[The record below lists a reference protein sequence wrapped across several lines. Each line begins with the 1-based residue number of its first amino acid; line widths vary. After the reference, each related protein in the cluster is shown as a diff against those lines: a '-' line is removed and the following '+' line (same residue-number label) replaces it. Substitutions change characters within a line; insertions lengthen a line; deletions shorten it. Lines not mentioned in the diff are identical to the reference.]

1 MTVRDLFNSIGVWLE
16 HTFTQTVIP
25 YVREVFEVLLFQK
38 NWLDASLVSVISVIV
53 IYGWVLGSLYNFITE
68 TLEHRKRYRE
78 DADYRE
84 YYDEKM
90 AREEVERKERF
101 EREHPPFAKKSP
113 IQKFGYVVGFMYL
126 AFFALVLL
134 FLLFEGLFGFTD

>member
-1 MTVRDLFNSIGVWLE
+1 MTVRELFNSIGVWLE
-16 HTFTQTVIP
+16 NTFTQTVIP
-25 YVREVFEVLLFQK
+25 YIREVLEVLLFQK

-68 TLEHRKRYRE
+68 TLEHRKRYGE
-78 DADYRE
+78 DSDYRE

-90 AREEVERKERF
+90 KREV

-113 IQKFGYVVGFMYL
+113 IQKFWYVVGFMYL
-126 AFFALVLL
+126 GYFVLVLL

>member
-1 MTVRDLFNSIGVWLE
+1 MTVRELFNSIGVWLE

-25 YVREVFEVLLFQK
+25 YIREVLEVLLFQK

-84 YYDEKM
+84 EFDEL
-90 AREEVERKERF
+90 ARNRVMWEENRIENEKKELA
-101 EREHPPFAKKSP
+101 EAPFYKRH
-113 IQKFGYVVGFMYL
+113 Q
-126 AFFALVLL
+126 
-134 FLLFEGLFGFTD
+134 FLLFFLGWLILVIATTTIPIILDP